1 MGAVLNLEGTWQS
14 ANIRNLPKI
23 PRESECLGSRV
34 RFWNSPGILSSGGR
48 TGGSPAWSPPAQTW
62 NTRKASSSGRGGGF
76 RSWKRKNHA
85 AIFLEAALPAAEL
98 SGSRSTIATGCRP
111 RSGWGS
117 SPVFSWSTFPFSR
130 WKKKGVS
137 TVPAKDRDDRAYRAG
152 LLPPGDLSGDPE
164 KEREGNG
171 DLCGTNETP
180 PILVFSRPVPTR
192 EKDSCQ

>member
-23 PRESECLGSRV
+23 PRESECPGSRV

-85 AIFLEAALPAAEL
+85 AIFLKAALPAAEL
-98 SGSRSTIATGCRP
+98 SGARSTIATGCRP
-111 RSGWGS
+111 KSECGS
-117 SPVFSWSTFPFSR
+117 SAVFSWSSR
-130 WKKKGVS
+130 LVIYPAPPKKKGKGMATYAGPMRRLPS
-137 TVPAKDRDDRAYRAG
+137 LSFQDRYPLGRKIHVNENLHAG
-152 LLPPGDLSGDPE
+152 GGRRGASISSA
-164 KEREGNG
+164 R
-171 DLCGTNETP
+171 
-180 PILVFSRPVPTR
+180 
-192 EKDSCQ
+192 QAA